1 MGGFYSAVKNQ
12 FIPGLSILPLNQ
24 IKNYTNVIYHPI
36 QETRWTNH
44 LGLHQRLDLLNIDIS
59 GSVTVDIAAGKK
71 LVAGGSFHYLDVE
84 EVIDKIFGSD
94 MNSRSGISVS
104 RSLPNYLPPNCV

>member
-24 IKNYTNVIYHPI
+24 IKNYTNVIHHPI

-44 LGLHQRLDLLNIDIS
+44 LGLDQRLELLKIDIS
-59 GSVTVDIAAGKK
+59 GEVTVDLKAGKK

-84 EVIDKIFGSD
+84 EVIDKIVGSD
-94 MNSRSGISVS
+94 MYSRSEEWN
-104 RSLPNYLPPNCV
+104 LCP